1 MTLPHPN
8 IESKPGQQLD
18 PKELA
23 ELIRKIQQNFD
34 ALDRRRP

>member
-8 IESKPGQQLD
+8 IQLRPGQQLA

-23 ELIRKIQQNFD
+23 ELIRKIQENFD
-34 ALDRRRP
+34 ALDKRK